1 LSNMKPIVELV
12 DIDKDYDMGEVKVHA
27 LCGVNLTICEG
38 EFAAIMGASGSGKST
53 MLNVL
58 GCLDQPTRGRYILD
72 GQAVDDLDEEELARC
87 RRTKLGFVFQNFNLL
102 HRSTAMENIE
112 LPLVYLGVGVRERYR
127 RAKAVLEVVGL
138 ADRINHMPWQLSG
151 GQQQRV
157 ALARALVSRPRLL
170 LADEPTGNLD
180 SRTAAEVLEL
190 LARLHREE
198 SLTVIIVTHDA
209 EIASRAHRIVM
220 LHDGGVIH
228 DQPSPRCGG
237 PPIPAIKSLAEVADE
252 EAAARAAG
260 GGRP

>member
-1 LSNMKPIVELV
+1 MMKPIVELV
-12 DIDKDYDMGEVKVHA
+12 DVDKVYDMGEVRVDA
-27 LCGVNLTICEG
+27 LCGVNLTIREG
-38 EFAAIMGASGSGKST
+38 EFVAIMGASGSGKST

-102 HRSTAMENIE
+102 HRSTALENIE
-112 LPLVYLGVGVRERYR
+112 LPLVYLGIGVRERYR
-127 RAKAVLEVVGL
+127 RAKDVLEVVGL
-138 ADRINHMPWQLSG
+138 ADRIHHMPWQLSG

-157 ALARALVSRPRLL
+157 ALARALVSNPRLL

-198 SLTVIIVTHDA
+198 SLTVILVTHDA

-220 LHDGGVIH
+220 LHDGAVVH
-228 DQPSPRCGG
+228 DQPSPLCGG
-237 PPIPAIKSLAEVADE
+237 PPIPAIKSLAEIGGSGPASDK
-252 EAAARAAG
+252 AAG
-260 GGRP
+260 GRT